1 MALRRWLV
9 GRRRR
14 FSASRRTKGIPQSD
28 SHEKLGTQRILAH
41 ACVTCLLVEWPKQMS
56 GPKNHGSSQT
66 HVACSQVLCRV
77 MQPQVMQAQPQ
88 INVAVNVGGPAMV
101 SGQPPQ
107 YPPGPWQASLFGCC
121 ANPIKAIFY
130 CFCPCVV
137 TFEMIER
144 AAPFE
149 LVGLGLEV
157 KKEFA
162 LPYTLAMYL
171 IGGGTAGTVLFIL
184 SIMIFMGI
192 KAKYRITES
201 LPVTLVKAVCCIC
214 CFQVQILRHADAVEG
229 LVGAPVGVYG
239 SLDAKAPMSISRGP
253 KQLLEVLPPSCRRKG
268 KQELDTT
275 TLGLG

>member
-1 MALRRWLV
+1 
-9 GRRRR
+9 
-14 FSASRRTKGIPQSD
+14 
-28 SHEKLGTQRILAH
+28 
-41 ACVTCLLVEWPKQMS
+41 MS

-66 HVACSQVLCRV
+66 YVACSQCEVLCRV

-130 CFCPCVV
+130 CCCPCVV
-137 TFEMIER
+137 TYEMIER

-149 LVGLGLEV
+149 LAGLGLEI

-171 IGGGTAGTVLFIL
+171 IGGGTAGTILFIL
-184 SIMIFMGI
+184 SILIFMGI

-201 LPVTLVKAVCCIC
+201 LPVTLIKSVFCIC

-239 SLDAKAPMSISRGP
+239 
-253 KQLLEVLPPSCRRKG
+253 
-268 KQELDTT
+268 
-275 TLGLG
+275 